1 MHSMMN
7 IGYEVYKN
15 FIQRLLT
22 RLNEAFGVEI
32 ILSVALFGSVAR
44 GQARPDS
51 DIDLFL
57 VHKGVDFNPTKRFV
71 EVTFE
76 LEQDEEY
83 KRLVENGVYPCPS
96 CIFFT
101 EQELWDKPHILLD
114 ILFEGI
120 ILYDTGVLQSRLEM
134 LRKRLD
140 ELGAKRITLE
150 DGTWYWDL
158 KPDWKPGEVITL

>member
-1 MHSMMN
+1 MMKL
-7 IGYEVYKN
+7 GYEVYKN
-15 FIQRLLT
+15 FIQRLLE
-22 RLNEAFGVEI
+22 RLKDSLGEGV
-32 ILSVALFGSVAR
+32 ILSVSLFGSVAR

-51 DIDLFL
+51 DIDLFC
-57 VHKGVDFNPTKRFV
+57 VHKGVDFNLTKRFV
-71 EVTFE
+71 QVTFE

-83 KRLVENGVYPCPS
+83 KRLVEKGLYPRPS

-114 ILFEGI
+114 MLYDGI
-120 ILYDTGVLQSRLEM
+120 ILCDTGILQSRLEI
-134 LRKRLD
+134 LRKRLE
-140 ELGAKRITLE
+140 ELGAKKTTLA